1 MDIESTPPSW
11 GFQTSNRICIRG
23 TSQFFE
29 GLNPLLFYASGS
41 NGLRQIEIARSF
53 WGNEHIY
60 MFDWEGVSGWENN
73 VVDLF
78 ELPLYLL
85 RCAHTSFPHPYSFVV
100 SVIQTDETLDDVK
113 DDFLFLPIPEEW
125 YTRFYEN
132 PCLGI
137 DLPDLTADDP
147 FGRPLDDDDDWADN
161 GDNPWSPKFW
171 Y

>member
-1 MDIESTPPSW
+1 MDIESTPHSW

-23 TSQFFE
+23 TTQFFE

-60 MFDWEGVSGWENN
+60 MFDWEGVSGWGNK

-78 ELPLYLL
+78 ELPLYSLECIHSRAPL
-85 RCAHTSFPHPYSFVV
+85 PYTFTFK
-100 SVIQTDETLDDVK
+100 ITETDQTLDDVK
-113 DDFLFLPIPEEW
+113 DDFLFLPIPTEW
-125 YTRFYEN
+125 HTPIYES
-132 PCLGI
+132 PSLGI
-137 DLPDLTADDP
+137 DLGDA
-147 FGRPLDDDDDWADN
+147 DDDDSSSRPNFRDDDA
-161 GDNPWSPKFW
+161 GDYTDPSFW